1 MGDGSLTLTADSP
14 EKVVAVVV
22 DGGFVVVHIDPGEFK
37 KISKLLAVES
47 TQAVP
52 QSVCVKDSAP

>member
-1 MGDGSLTLTADSP
+1 MGDGTLTLTADSP
-14 EKVVAVVV
+14 ERIVAVVV
-22 DGGFVVVHIDPGEFK
+22 DGLVVVVHMDPCEPVNMED
-37 KISKLLAVES
+37 LLAVES